1 MTKTL
6 PSKGKNQGKN
16 PAKRDSE
23 PADDVA
29 IPAPGE
35 GKRGESGYLAY
46 LLRQA
51 SAANR
56 LRMERALADLGVTLP
71 QFFVLTML
79 GAYPGISGADVARLA
94 MLTPQTV
101 SVIMG
106 NLDKMGAIV
115 RQPHPVHGRIQTVAL
130 SEAGRALLA
139 QCKVRATEVD
149 QQLRAGLTP
158 DEEAV
163 VRRWLVSLAVP
174 GEDLA
179 E

>member
-1 MTKTL
+1 MAKTL
-6 PSKGKNQGKN
+6 PSEGKIERKH
-16 PAKRDSE
+16 PARRDSE
-23 PADDVA
+23 PADAVA

-106 NLDKMGAIV
+106 NLEKMGAIV
-115 RQPHPVHGRIQTVAL
+115 RQPHPVHGRIQTIAL
-130 SEAGRALLA
+130 SDAGRALLA

-149 QQLRAGLTP
+149 KQLRAGLTP